1 MLPFSIKRLV
11 LMSSDTERAR
21 IINFHQRATIIT
33 GENDTGKS
41 SLIKS
46 IYYAFGAEP
55 RMLKPWKATVS
66 KILVHFSVGEH
77 NFSLLRNGSSFTL
90 FEKSGQPLETFTSVT
105 TGLGVYLA
113 KLLQFGIKLTSQSG
127 ELITPPPAYL
137 FLPFYFD
144 QDKGWVENWDS
155 FDRLKQ
161 IKNWRKDLI
170 EYHVGLK
177 PNEYYEIKGKHLKVK
192 ERMVVAQAEAKVLK
206 SVRDQISEKY
216 QEVAFNIDLE
226 AFQEEIKE
234 MLVLCGELQKAAEKI
249 KEKLVDLYNV
259 KMEIESQIEIV
270 TNALGEM
277 SSDYKFLEK
286 LNDHVDCPTCGAA
299 YDVSFAEIFGIA
311 LDEGKCEELL
321 RKLQGELQDV
331 NTRIAKM
338 SGEHR
343 EHDLETAKVRALL
356 ERKREQVQ
364 LKDLIDSESK
374 KTLKTVLQNNLTAAN
389 LKTVEIQEEI
399 DDLKKQLDA
408 FTSREKKAEINAE
421 FKSLMKRYLF
431 ELSVAGLND
440 DSYPDFTSKVF
451 DQGSDQPRAVLAYG
465 FSILQL
471 MHNRASSAFC
481 PIIIDS
487 PIQQEQDAHNHQ
499 KILDFIKKNQ
509 PEGSQLILGVVDTK
523 DVDFGGEVIILTEKR
538 HVLREDEY
546 KSATEE
552 MMPFIRAALD
562 FRPPEHGLI

>member
-1 MLPFSIKRLV
+1 
-11 LMSSDTERAR
+11 MSSDSERAR
-21 IINFHQRATIIT
+21 IINFHPRATIIT

-66 KILVHFSVGEH
+66 KILVHFSVGDH
-77 NFSLLRNGSSFTL
+77 DFSLLRNGSSFAL
-90 FEKSGQPLETFTSVT
+90 FDKNGKPLETFTSVT

-113 KLLQFGIKLTSQSG
+113 KLLHFGIKLNSQNG
-127 ELITPPPAYL
+127 DIITPPPAYL

-161 IKNWRKDLI
+161 VKNWRKDLI

-177 PNEYYEIKGKHLKVK
+177 PNDYYEVKGKHLKVK

-206 SVRDQISEKY
+206 SVRDQINEKY

-234 MLVLCGELQKAAEKI
+234 LLVLCGELQKAAEKI
-249 KEKLVDLYNV
+249 KEKLVELYNV

-270 TNALGEM
+270 SNALGEM

-311 LDEGKCEELL
+311 LDEGRCEELL

-356 ERKREQVQ
+356 EKKREQVQ

-374 KTLKTVLQNNLTAAN
+374 KKLKTVLQNNLTAAN

-408 FTSREKKAEINAE
+408 FTSKEKKAEINAE
-421 FKSLMKRYLF
+421 FKTLMKRYLF
-431 ELSVAGLND
+431 ELSVAGLNE
-440 DSYPDFTSKVF
+440 DSYPDFTAKVF

-465 FSILQL
+465 FSILHL
-471 MHNRASSAFC
+471 MHKRASSAFC

-487 PIQQEQDAHNHQ
+487 PIQQEQDAHNHK
-499 KILDFIKKNQ
+499 KILDFIKTNQ

-523 DVDFGGEVIILTEKR
+523 NVDFGGEVITLTDKR

-546 KSATEE
+546 NRATEE

>member
-1 MLPFSIKRLV
+1 
-11 LMSSDTERAR
+11 MSSDTERAR
-21 IINFHQRATIIT
+21 IINFHPRATIIT

-46 IYYAFGAEP
+46 IYYAFGTEP

-77 NFSLLRNGSSFTL
+77 NFSLLRNGGSFTL
-90 FEKSGQPLETFTSVT
+90 FDKNSQPLETFTSVT

-113 KLLQFGIKLTSQSG
+113 NLLQFGIKLTSQGG

-161 IKNWRKDLI
+161 IKNWRRDLI

-234 MLVLCGELQKAAEKI
+234 LLVLCGELQKASEKI
-249 KEKLVDLYNV
+249 KEKLVELYNV

-270 TNALGEM
+270 SNALGEM
-277 SSDYKFLEK
+277 NSDYKFLEK

-356 ERKREQVQ
+356 EKKREQVQ

-374 KTLKTVLQNNLTAAN
+374 KKLKTILQNNLTEAN
-389 LKTVEIQEEI
+389 LKTVEIQQEI
-399 DDLKKQLDA
+399 EDLKIKLDA
-408 FTSREKKAEINAE
+408 FTSKEKKAEINQE
-421 FKSLMKRYLF
+421 FKTLMKRYFF
-431 ELSVAGLND
+431 ELSVAGLNE
-440 DSYPDFTSKVF
+440 DSYPDFTARVY

-465 FSILQL
+465 FSILHL
-471 MHNRASSAFC
+471 MHKRASSAFC

-487 PIQQEQDAHNHQ
+487 PIQQEQDAKNHQ
-499 KILDFIKKNQ
+499 KILDFIKNNQ

-523 DVDFGGEVIILTEKR
+523 NVDFGGEVITLKEKR

-546 KSATEE
+546 KRAAEE

>member
-1 MLPFSIKRLV
+1 
-11 LMSSDTERAR
+11 MSSDTERAR

-33 GENDTGKS
+33 GENQTGKS

-46 IYYAFGAEP
+46 IYYAFGAGP
-55 RMLKPWKATVS
+55 RMLKPWKATIS
-66 KILVHFSVGEH
+66 KILVHFSVGERD
-77 NFSLLRNGSSFTL
+77 FSLLREGGSFTL
-90 FEKSGQPLETFTSVT
+90 FDKNAQPIETFTSVT

-113 KLLQFGIKLTSQSG
+113 NLLQFGIKLTSQSG
-127 ELITPPPAYL
+127 DIITPPPAYL

-144 QDKGWVENWDS
+144 QDKGWVENWAS
-155 FDRLKQ
+155 FERLNQ
-161 IKNWRKDLI
+161 VKNWRKDLI

-192 ERMVVAQAEAKVLK
+192 ERMVVALAEAKVLK

-234 MLVLCGELQKAAEKI
+234 LLVFCGELQKASEKI
-249 KEKLVDLYNV
+249 KEKLVELYNV
-259 KMEIESQIEIV
+259 KMEVESQIEIV
-270 TNALGEM
+270 SNALGEM
-277 SSDYKFLEK
+277 NSDYKFLEK
-286 LNDHVDCPTCGAA
+286 LKDHVDCPTCGAA

-311 LDEGKCEELL
+311 IDEGKCEELL

-356 ERKREQVQ
+356 EKKREQVQ

-374 KTLKTVLQNNLTAAN
+374 KKLKTVLQNNLTEAN
-389 LKTVEIQEEI
+389 LKTIQIQEEI
-399 DDLKKQLDA
+399 DGLIKKLES
-408 FTSREKKAEINAE
+408 FTSREKKSEINQE
-421 FKSLMKRYLF
+421 FKTLMKRYLF
-431 ELSVAGLND
+431 DLSVAGLND
-440 DSYPDFTSKVF
+440 DSYPDFTAKVF
-451 DQGSDQPRAVLAYG
+451 DQGSAQPRAVLAYG

-471 MHNRASSAFC
+471 MHKRASSAFC

-487 PIQQEQDAHNHQ
+487 PIQQEQDTTNHH
-499 KILDFIKKNQ
+499 KILNFIKNNQ
-509 PEGSQLILGVVDTK
+509 PEGSQLILGVFDTK
-523 DVDFGGEVIILTEKR
+523 NVDFGGEVITLTEKR

-546 KSATEE
+546 NRATEE

>member
-1 MLPFSIKRLV
+1 
-11 LMSSDTERAR
+11 MSSDTERAR
-21 IINFHQRATIIT
+21 IINFHQHATIIT

-46 IYYAFGAEP
+46 IYYAFGSEP
-55 RMLKPWKATVS
+55 RMLKPWRATVS
-66 KILVHFSVGEH
+66 KILVHFSVAEH

-90 FEKSGQPLETFTSVT
+90 FDNNCQPIQTFTSVT

-127 ELITPPPAYL
+127 DLITPPPAYL

-144 QDKGWVENWDS
+144 QDKGWVENWNS

-161 IKNWRKDLI
+161 IKNWRRDLI

-177 PNEYYEIKGKHLKVK
+177 PNDYYEIKGKHLKVK

-216 QEVAFNIDLE
+216 QEVEFNIDLE
-226 AFQEEIKE
+226 AFQDEIKE
-234 MLVLCGELQKAAEKI
+234 LLVLCGELQKAAEKI
-249 KEKLVDLYNV
+249 KDKLVELYNV

-270 TNALGEM
+270 SNALGEM

-286 LNDHVDCPTCGAA
+286 LDDHVDCPTCGAA

-321 RKLQGELQDV
+321 RKLQGELQEV

-356 ERKREQVQ
+356 EKKREQVQ

-374 KTLKTVLQNNLTAAN
+374 KKLKTVLQNNLTEAN
-389 LKTVEIQEEI
+389 LKTVKIQEEI
-399 DDLKKQLDA
+399 NDLKAKLDA
-408 FTSREKKAEINAE
+408 FTSKEKKSEINQE
-421 FKSLMKRYLF
+421 FKTLMKRYLF
-431 ELSVAGLND
+431 ELSVAGLNE
-440 DSYPDFTSKVF
+440 DSYPDFTARVL

-471 MHNRASSAFC
+471 MHKRASSAFC

-487 PIQQEQDAHNHQ
+487 PIQQEQDAKNHQ
-499 KILDFIKKNQ
+499 KILDFIKNNQ

-523 DVDFGGEVIILTEKR
+523 NVDFGGDVIILKDKR

-546 KSATEE
+546 KRASEE
-552 MMPFIRAALD
+552 MLPFIRAALD